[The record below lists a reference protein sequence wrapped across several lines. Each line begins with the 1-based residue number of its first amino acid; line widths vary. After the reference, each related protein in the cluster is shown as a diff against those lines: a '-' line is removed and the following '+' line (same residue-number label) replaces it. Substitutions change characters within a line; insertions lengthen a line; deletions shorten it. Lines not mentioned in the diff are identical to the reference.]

1 VAANT
6 GARLSHFEFLGTL
19 LGTSALLSIDAAL
32 AYGVIFVSFYS
43 YIDESESF
51 SGYEQRG

>member
-1 VAANT
+1 MAANT